1 MSDRSPQSSVLSS
14 PSSADE
20 VSRVLT
26 DFTEWLDAYGE
37 KSWDYQSF
45 FASPVGGRA
54 KALYYRNRLF
64 GTAAVAPMIFCEAFL
79 PSARRLFHHR
89 IRFPIADAHYAI
101 GFALLYETTGASA
114 YLQKAVDF
122 LDELTR
128 SRCHDFK
135 EYCWG
140 YPFDWV
146 WRGGTIERQT
156 PLITT
161 TPYCYEAFLQVIE
174 LLGSD
179 HTRQRTEDGGQT
191 TEDPPT
197 LGYGVAGR
205 GQLPARR
212 SLQLGER
219 AEGSGQRA
227 EDEEQRAGD
236 WGRRKKNLLSSY
248 EQILASIAR
257 HAANDIKD
265 FPVSATASS
274 CSYTPFDE
282 GGVINAAAYRAFL
295 LTSATQFFSNDDY
308 WKIAERNLNFVLENQ
323 NADGSWYYAVDGVRD
338 FVDHFHTC
346 FVMKALTKI
355 HALTGH
361 KACEGALARGV
372 EYYLKNLFAEDGL
385 PKPFSKAPRLTVY
398 KRELYDCAEC
408 INLCLLLRDRFPQL
422 EMKLETVVAG
432 VLKDWIKP
440 DGSFRSRRLHFGWD
454 NVPMHR
460 WGQAQMFRSLAFYLR
475 EQRRVT
481 SLRNAA
487 AASASQASDER
498 QVTSAPVPQLP
509 VAP

>member
-1 MSDRSPQSSVLSS
+1 MREANIAGALPDRVSD
-14 PSSADE
+14 
-20 VSRVLT
+20 VLT

-54 KALYYRNRLF
+54 KALYYRSRLI

-79 PSARRLFHHR
+79 PSARRLFHHPL
-89 IRFPIADAHYAI
+89 RFPIADGHYAM
-101 GFALLYETTGASA
+101 GFGFLYEATGDVN
-114 YLQKAVDF
+114 YLERAVHF
-122 LDELTR
+122 LNELTT

-146 WRGGTIERQT
+146 WRGGVIKQQT

-161 TPYCYEAFLQVIE
+161 TPYVYEAFLQVYEILE
-174 LLGSD
+174 KEKSERS
-179 HTRQRTEDGGQT
+179 TPNVQR
-191 TEDPPT
+191 PT
-197 LGYGVAGR
+197 SNA
-205 GQLPARR
+205 QEERR
-212 SLQLGER
+212 
-219 AEGSGQRA
+219 
-227 EDEEQRAGD
+227 
-236 WGRRKKNLLSSY
+236 
-248 EQILASIAR
+248 QILASIAR
-257 HAANDIKD
+257 HAVNDIKD
-265 FPVSATASS
+265 FRTSETASS

-295 LTSATQFFSNDDY
+295 LTSASQVFSRDDY

-323 NADGSWYYAVDGVRD
+323 NSDGSWPYAVDGVRD
-338 FVDHFHTC
+338 FIDHFHTC
-346 FVMKALTKI
+346 FVLKALAKI

-361 KACEGALARGV
+361 EGCDEALTRGV
-372 EYYLKNLFAEDGL
+372 EYYLKNLFGEDGL

-408 INLCLLLRDRFPQL
+408 INLCLLLRNRFPQL
-422 EMKLETVVAG
+422 ETTLTTVVEG
-432 VLKDWIKP
+432 ILKDWIKP

-475 EQRRVT
+475 ESIKARAPRDQRSDV
-481 SLRNAA
+481 SDQ
-487 AASASQASDER
+487 SQPLNFSTLN
-498 QVTSAPVPQLP
+498 VSTP
-509 VAP
+509 